1 MDSRSKVSENSKPGT
16 VVSNQGKLRTSF
28 SKITTPKPGFNTFG
42 LQSSAQAGEAN
53 IIEHNSTK
61 RVKASYYR
69 KFTRQVMK

>member
-1 MDSRSKVSENSKPGT
+1 MSENSKPGT

-61 RVKASYYR
+61 
-69 KFTRQVMK
+69 